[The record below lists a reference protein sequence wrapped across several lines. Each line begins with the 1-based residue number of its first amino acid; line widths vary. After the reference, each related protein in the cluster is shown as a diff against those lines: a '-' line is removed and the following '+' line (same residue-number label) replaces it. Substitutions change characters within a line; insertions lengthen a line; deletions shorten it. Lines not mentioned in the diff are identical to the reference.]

1 MWYDFIFIRQ
11 LYCFSSYN
19 APFELMKYLDVKNI
33 NPEVIEVFSEIW
45 QFMGSKMHVT
55 LILNVKK
62 YKKYSVRTQFGWLL
76 LGFKTCLLY
85 GKSMQLVG
93 HEVKLNYKI
102 I

>member
-19 APFELMKYLDVKNI
+19 APFKLMKYLDFKNI

-45 QFMGSKMHVT
+45 QFVGSKMHVT

-62 YKKYSVRTQFGWLL
+62 YKKHSVRAQKQN
-76 LGFKTCLLY
+76 LGDFY
-85 GKSMQLVG
+85 
-93 HEVKLNYKI
+93 
-102 I
+102 